1 MTVFKLGSREYEK
14 WIHQNNAG
22 VLDLVEGCLLDSVL
36 VDCKRGVAAMFET
49 ALNTWSSAYLVYF
62 APYNDPDALATVNNM
77 WDTFAGAALFDAEGG
92 VA

>member
-14 WIHQNNAG
+14 WIYQNNAE
-22 VLDLVEGCLLDSVL
+22 VLDLVEGCLIDSVL
-36 VDCKRGVAAMFET
+36 VDCRRGCAAMFET
-49 ALNTWSSAYLVYF
+49 ALNECSSAFLVYF

-77 WDTFAGAALFDAEGG
+77 WDTFSGAALFDAEGG